1 MGISWCWLRSLSSF
15 IFNPNFSTFFVFTTF
30 WLISFFQ
37 VEPRTS
43 IPVIAVFVV
52 TMIPCLLALIRI
64 GSATVY
70 NDIISLSVSG
80 LYASYFIPCAFLLWR
95 RSTGQISERSELT
108 DVDLDQPS
116 ATNLD
121 INSKSDHGRDDN
133 HVIQPRLVWG
143 PWRIRG
149 IWGTIN
155 NAFAC
160 VYIIFVIF
168 WSFWPPA
175 TPVKPETMNY
185 SVLMTGAVIIFSI
198 GYYHVWGKTQYLGPL
213 VDQELVNSIEA
224 RTRWVSVI
232 QTGPTPFA
240 LSVE

>member
-1 MGISWCWLRSLSSF
+1 MYGPRYSPGIPLSF
-15 IFNPNFSTFFVFTTF
+15 CLKADFSPYLHGQLLTN
-30 WLISFFQ
+30 ISFLQ

-43 IPVIAVFVV
+43 IPVMAIVIV
-52 TMIPCLLALIRI
+52 TLIPCLLALIRI

-70 NDIISLSVSG
+70 DDIISLSVSG

-95 RSTGQISERSELT
+95 RSTGQMIERSELT
-108 DVDLDQPS
+108 TVDFNTLS
-116 ATNLD
+116 AVKD
-121 INSKSDHGRDDN
+121 HKSNDDHGGVDDY
-133 HVIQPRLVWG
+133 VIQPRLVWG

-149 IWGTIN
+149 IWGIIN

-185 SVLMTGAVIIFSI
+185 SVLMTGSVIIFSLV
-198 GYYHVWGKTQYLGPL
+198 YYRVWGRTQYLGPL
-213 VDQELVNSIEA
+213 VDQELVNSVA
-224 RTRWVSVI
+224 RQETRKR
-232 QTGPTPFA
+232 
-240 LSVE
+240 